1 MRRRLPPSTT
11 RAWRYAYDG
20 MIPAKEL
27 ARIVARR
34 GPRWWDRAIRRGTAI
49 LVLEVGGAICGYA
62 TVGPNRA
69 RNLAQKGEV
78 YEIYMKP
85 EYQGVGLGTRL
96 FLAARRELARFGFDT
111 VVVWALADNENA
123 CRFYRNAGGR
133 KVARA
138 NERFGEVALTKI
150 AYAWSDRRQALA
162 DDLRGSA
169 EYGAIAGR
177 SSLDFSLTPCV
188 SLTGIVDA
196 LD

>member
-1 MRRRLPPSTT
+1 MKTNVIGVRRAEAKDAEAITAVHDA
-11 RAWRYAYDG
+11 AWRFAYDG
-20 MIPAKEL
+20 VIPAKEL
-27 ARIVARR
+27 ARIIARR

-69 RNLAQKGEV
+69 RNLPQKGEV

-85 EYQGVGLGTRL
+85 EYQGIGLGTRL

-111 VVVWALADNENA
+111 TVVWALADNDNA

-138 NERFGEVALTKI
+138 NERFGEVSLTKV
-150 AYAWSDRRQALA
+150 AFAWSRQ
-162 DDLRGSA
+162 
-169 EYGAIAGR
+169 
-177 SSLDFSLTPCV
+177 
-188 SLTGIVDA
+188 
-196 LD
+196 

>member
-1 MRRRLPPSTT
+1 MTTHVIGVRRAEARDAAAITAVHDA
-11 RAWRYAYDG
+11 AWRFAYDG

-27 ARIVARR
+27 TRIIARR

-49 LVLEVGGAICGYA
+49 LVLELGGAVCGYA

-85 EYQGVGLGTRL
+85 EYQGIGLGTRL

-133 KVARA
+133 KVAKA
-138 NERFGEVALTKI
+138 NERFGEVALNKI
-150 AYAWSDRRQALA
+150 AFAWG
-162 DDLRGSA
+162 RGA
-169 EYGAIAGR
+169 AA
-177 SSLDFSLTPCV
+177 
-188 SLTGIVDA
+188 
-196 LD
+196 

>member
-1 MRRRLPPSTT
+1 MRTLAIEVRRAEAHDAEAITAVHDA
-11 RAWRYAYDG
+11 AWRFAYDG

-27 ARIVARR
+27 ARIIARR

-69 RNLAQKGEV
+69 RNLDEKGEV
-78 YEIYMKP
+78 YELYMKP

-123 CRFYRNAGGR
+123 CRFYNNAGGR
-133 KVARA
+133 RIARA
-138 NERFGEVALTKI
+138 NERFGDVALSKV
-150 AYAWSDRRQALA
+150 AFAWGHD
-162 DDLRGSA
+162 GP
-169 EYGAIAGR
+169 G
-177 SSLDFSLTPCV
+177 
-188 SLTGIVDA
+188 
-196 LD
+196 